1 MQTFAKHFKVKKSKK
16 STQESLLMDYMS
28 DFGQI
33 FLDSNQPWVE
43 KTVTSEQ
50 QQQQQNFC
58 NIFKDATTMFLR
70 ALSMVLLAR
79 KEKLRLDEDNY
90 TVSKT

>member
-16 STQESLLMDYMS
+16 STQESLLMDFMS
-28 DFGQI
+28 DFEQI
-33 FLDSNQPWVE
+33 FPDSNQPQVE